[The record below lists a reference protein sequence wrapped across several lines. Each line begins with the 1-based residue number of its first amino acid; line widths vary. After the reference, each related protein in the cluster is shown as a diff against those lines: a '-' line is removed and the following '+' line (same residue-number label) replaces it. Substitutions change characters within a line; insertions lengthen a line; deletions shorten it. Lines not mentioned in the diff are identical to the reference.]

1 MDISKVTTKEKR
13 DFLTKLQSGKF
24 VLKADCAKA
33 KGSKNFD
40 RLDNGLYHCKESGE
54 SLTHDEVKTLA
65 SGYDICVRIVDK
77 TAQVAG
83 IEPAD
88 GYHLVNINYGDEK
101 ALENLLT
108 PKE

>member
-13 DFLTKLQSGKF
+13 EFLNKLQSGKF
-24 VLKADCAKA
+24 ILKPDHVKQ
-33 KGSKNFD
+33 GTKNFD

-65 SGYDICVRIVDK
+65 SGYDFCLEIVS
-77 TAQVAG
+77 TRAQVRHL
-83 IEPAD
+83 EPAD
-88 GYHLVNINYGDEK
+88 GYKCFSINYGDEK